1 MNNTPDHSWTISI
14 NEAKKLQNDLAQKI
28 KICHL
33 PLKITRVAGF
43 DVSYLK
49 EENVLIAG
57 MVIIDYPSLSLYDS
71 FIITDQ
77 INFPYIPGYLSFR
90 EAPVLLKLI
99 EKYRQLADVFIF
111 DGHGIAHPRGLGIAS
126 HLGVL
131 INKPSIGCAKKKLVG
146 DYQLPNLKK
155 GAHEDLIYKNNIIG
169 QVLRTKD
176 NVKPVFVSIGHRTIL
191 DEATEFILS
200 CTDKYRLPEPTRLAH
215 NAVYNYRKSLIIN
228 NEVNK
233 EF

>member
-1 MNNTPDHSWTISI
+1 MNNTPGLSWTITI
-14 NEAKKLQNDLAQKI
+14 NEAKKLQSDLAQKI

-71 FIITDQ
+71 FVITDQ

-99 EKYRQLADVFIF
+99 EKYQQLADVFIF
-111 DGHGIAHPRGLGIAS
+111 DGHGIAHPRGFGIAS

-146 DYQLPNLKK
+146 DYQLPDPKK
-155 GAHEDLIYKNNIIG
+155 GAREDLIYKDNIIG

-176 NVKPVFVSIGHRTIL
+176 NIKPVFVSIGHRAIL

-200 CTDKYRLPEPTRLAH
+200 CADKYRLPEPTRLAH
-215 NAVYNYRKSLIIN
+215 YAVYNYRKSLIN
-228 NEVNK
+228 
-233 EF
+233 